1 MIGPFRKTRRPK
13 PPEFAPPRHRPHSD
27 RRPALPCAPIRSD
40 GSFRRAIEMGRARL
54 LITGAVMAFAFTAV
68 GARLIDLGAF
78 ANQNVASV
86 QTHAIVNPDL
96 RTEKATITDRNGVI
110 VATSLTTT
118 ALAARPD
125 RLLDPV
131 DAARRLAQLFPEL
144 DESDLRAKLTSDSPF
159 VYVNRK
165 LTPKMEQA
173 VMQLGIPGLEFER
186 AETRVYPHGRL
197 LSHILGYTDVD
208 GKGLSGIERGL
219 EDRLRASK
227 EPLRLSI
234 DLRFQ
239 HVVHDE
245 LSKAVEEYSAEGGAG
260 IVMDVNT
267 GEVMAMVS
275 LPDFDPNHPANTPE
289 VNRFNRA
296 TFGTYELGS
305 TFKIFNTAMSLESGA
320 ASLNDGYDATNP
332 IKISRFTISDYHAK
346 SRYLTL
352 PEIFVY
358 SSNIGSAKMALDV
371 GPPAQKAFM
380 NNLGLLEPIALE
392 IPETGRPMFPNPW
405 NPINTM
411 TIAYG
416 HGLSVTPLHLA
427 NGVSAVL
434 NGGELLPPTLLARD
448 NAPEGRRV
456 ISERVSF
463 DMRRLMRLNATEG
476 SGKAA
481 LVPGYM
487 VGGKTGTA
495 EKPGSGGYKKRAL
508 ISSFVA
514 AFPMNSPRYVV
525 YVVLD
530 EPRGTKKT
538 FGFATGGWVAAP
550 AAGAIIER
558 VGAIAGVKPVQENA
572 PEIQHVFAIELPEET
587 KKLASLQ
594 Q

>member
-296 TFGTYELGS
+296 TFGT
-305 TFKIFNTAMSLESGA
+305 
-320 ASLNDGYDATNP
+320 
-332 IKISRFTISDYHAK
+332 
-346 SRYLTL
+346 
-352 PEIFVY
+352 
-358 SSNIGSAKMALDV
+358 
-371 GPPAQKAFM
+371 
-380 NNLGLLEPIALE
+380 
-392 IPETGRPMFPNPW
+392 
-405 NPINTM
+405 
-411 TIAYG
+411 
-416 HGLSVTPLHLA
+416 
-427 NGVSAVL
+427 
-434 NGGELLPPTLLARD
+434 
-448 NAPEGRRV
+448 
-456 ISERVSF
+456 
-463 DMRRLMRLNATEG
+463 
-476 SGKAA
+476 
-481 LVPGYM
+481 
-487 VGGKTGTA
+487 
-495 EKPGSGGYKKRAL
+495 
-508 ISSFVA
+508 
-514 AFPMNSPRYVV
+514 
-525 YVVLD
+525 
-530 EPRGTKKT
+530 
-538 FGFATGGWVAAP
+538 
-550 AAGAIIER
+550 
-558 VGAIAGVKPVQENA
+558 
-572 PEIQHVFAIELPEET
+572 
-587 KKLASLQ
+587 
-594 Q
+594 